1 MSGRD
6 AMRNRS
12 RGRNRRGHGI
22 PEFGAAMVAFICF
35 FLAPVIDLSFI
46 PLRYLIAQ
54 GVVTELTHRLSL
66 SEKRS
71 DAYTLLGS
79 DTWWQGFLAHF
90 GVTAHDPKLRLV
102 VCGLNPSNMT
112 SVNTPLGP
120 LSDEWLP
127 EGVNAPCVYSLE
139 LSVDCDLPPLFNFN
153 VGLPGFTEPVTMTI
167 KSRSQWENLG
177 RDPQTSKYFVN
188 E

>member
-1 MSGRD
+1 MSVKD
-6 AMRNRS
+6 EMKNRS
-12 RGRNRRGHGI
+12 RLRNKRGHGI
-22 PEFGAAMVAFICF
+22 PEFGAAMVVFICF
-35 FLAPVIDLSFI
+35 FLTPIIDLSFV
-46 PLRYLIAQ
+46 PLRYVIAQ

-71 DAYTLLGS
+71 DAYTLLGA
-79 DTWWQGFLAHF
+79 DTWWQTFLSNF
-90 GVTAHDPKLRLV
+90 GVTAHNPKLRLV
-102 VCGLNPSNMT
+102 VCGHDSSNMT
-112 SVNTPLGP
+112 SVNTALGS

-127 EGVNAPCVYSLE
+127 EGANAPCVYSLE
-139 LSVDCDLPPLFNFN
+139 LSVDCELPPLFNFN
-153 VGLPGFTEPVTMTI
+153 VGLPGFTEPLTMTI